1 MPVRGFFPLLLA
13 AVSPFISPD
22 IAGDGAEGDEIARGR
37 GVLALDTFN
46 FFILA
51 FWAAI
56 KPLLRA
62 TASADLGVPLL
73 FPVISVF
80 GLLPP
85 SPSYLAA
92 FDLKS
97 GGEEDPEFARS
108 LAMRAWIPV
117 RGFLE
122 PPPLVLF
129 LLFLLPLL
137 LLELLLLLLLLPP
150 PLFLSLSSVP

>member
-1 MPVRGFFPLLLA
+1 MANLLMIDDNPQTQKYLERIIRLRTKH
-13 AVSPFISPD
+13 VLDF
-22 IAGDGAEGDEIARGR
+22 AGDGAEGDEIARGR

-97 GGEEDPEFARS
+97 GGEEVS
-108 LAMRAWIPV
+108 GM
-117 RGFLE
+117 
-122 PPPLVLF
+122 
-129 LLFLLPLL
+129 
-137 LLELLLLLLLLPP
+137 
-150 PLFLSLSSVP
+150 